1 MRNLD
6 RISWLFLLFGLL
18 WSILLLRTFQI
29 QVLDYDKYS
38 EVANAYAQNRK
49 ILKAP
54 RGRILDRNGQVFAQS
69 IEEKNGD
76 GSLEVRRIYPQ
87 GTLASQII
95 GQLNREGQGRS
106 GLEFY
111 FDTTF
116 RGTDGWQTRVLNRKR
131 EVQAGR
137 KMEGRNPIPGKD
149 LVLTIDR
156 NIQEIVETALK
167 EGVEKVHGKS
177 GSAVVVDPYTGE
189 ILAMAT
195 FPTFDPNAPLTVSS
209 HVKNDIVSMP
219 YEPGSTFKAVTAAT
233 AIETRSVD
241 PETVFNGE
249 GGVWVAGKGITIHD
263 DKKKDHGNHNMAGAM
278 AVSSN
283 IIFAKI
289 ADSIGDEKFYR
300 YVRSFGYGVKTQ
312 VELPGE
318 ESGQL
323 KAPYKWSGRTGMTI
337 GYGHEILVTPIQM
350 VMSYCAIANGG
361 ILLQPTLVREWR
373 STDGEV
379 LEKNS
384 KEKVRRV
391 ISEKTA
397 ARVRSML
404 REVVEI
410 GTGKTVNSQKIQG
423 ILFGGKTGT
432 AIKVKVSEK
441 SLRYDQSKT
450 VASFIGLAPAEN
462 PRYVCMV
469 LVDEPAYGKTSG
481 SAAAGPIFRKIMEG
495 LYYSP
500 LTSPVPYNLERVSLS
515 EKCNVEFIGLSD
527 GDARTL
533 SENRKCPVSFVGEGK
548 TVVASERDFENG
560 GLILRL
566 GTSNRQKMP
575 DLIGLSLRDALEQIG
590 EFSGDVDYEGKGRV
604 KRQFPAPNAVLK
616 RDEKF
621 KLVLSE
627 KG

>member
-1 MRNLD
+1 MKNLD
-6 RISWLFLLFGLL
+6 RISWLFLLFALI
-18 WSILLLRTFQI
+18 WSILFLRTFQI

-54 RGRILDRNGQVFAQS
+54 RGRILDRNGQVLAES
-69 IEEKNGD
+69 VTEKTGD
-76 GSLEVRRIYPQ
+76 GNLEIRRLYPQ
-87 GTLASQII
+87 GVLASQIV
-95 GQLNREGQGRS
+95 GQLNREGQGKS

-116 RGTDGWQTRVLNRKR
+116 RGTDGWQTRVLNRNR

-156 NIQEIVETALK
+156 NIQEIVEHALK
-167 EGVEKVHGKS
+167 EGVEEVKGKS
-177 GSAVVVDPYTGE
+177 GSAIVIDPHTGE

-195 FPTFDPNAPLTVSS
+195 FPTFDPNAPQTVTSRM
-209 HVKNDIVSMP
+209 KNDIVSMP

-233 AIETRSVD
+233 AIETRAVN
-241 PETVFNGE
+241 PETVFDGEKGHWNAGNGI
-249 GGVWVAGKGITIHD
+249 VIHD
-263 DKKKDHGNHNMAGAM
+263 DNGRDHGNHNMKGAM

-289 ADSIGDEKFYR
+289 ADSIGDERLYR
-300 YVRSFGYGVKTQ
+300 YIRSFGFGVKTQ

-323 KAPYKWSGRTGMTI
+323 KAPYKWSGRTGKTM

-361 ILLQPTLVREWR
+361 ILWQPTIVREWC
-373 STDGEV
+373 SFDGEV
-379 LEKNS
+379 LERNS
-384 KEKVRRV
+384 PKKVRRV
-391 ISEKTA
+391 ISERTA
-397 ARVRSML
+397 SHVRSML
-404 REVVEI
+404 REVVEM
-410 GTGKTVNSQKIQG
+410 GTGKKVNSEKIPEV
-423 ILFGGKTGT
+423 LFGGKTGT
-432 AIKVKVSEK
+432 AIKVNETSQ
-441 SLRYDQSKT
+441 RYDNSKT

-462 PRYVCMV
+462 TRYVCMV
-469 LVDEPAYGKTSG
+469 LVDEPGVWGKTSG
-481 SAAAGPIFRKIMEG
+481 GAAAGPIFRKIMEG

-500 LTSPVPYNLERVSLS
+500 KTSPVPYNLERVTLSDKCDAEFVGLS
-515 EKCNVEFIGLSD
+515 ESD
-527 GDARTL
+527 AKIL
-533 SENRKCPVSFVGEGK
+533 AENKKCPVSFAGTGE
-548 TVVASERDFENG
+548 TVVAFERNFENG
-560 GLILRL
+560 GIVLRL
-566 GTSNRQKMP
+566 GSPNMRKMP
-575 DLIGLSLRDALEQIG
+575 DLTGLSLRDALIQMG
-590 EFSGDVDYEGKGRV
+590 EFSGSVDYEGMGRV
-604 KRQFPAPNAVLK
+604 KKQFPAPEAPIK
-616 RDEKF
+616 PGERF

>member
-6 RISWLFLLFGLL
+6 RVSWLFLFFGLL
-18 WSILLLRTFQI
+18 WLVLLLRTFQI
-29 QVLDYDKYS
+29 QIVDYDKYS
-38 EVANAYAQNRK
+38 EVANAYSRDRM

-54 RGRILDRNGQVFAQS
+54 RGRILDRNGEVLAQS
-69 IEEKNGD
+69 IKEKKAD
-76 GSLEVRRIYPQ
+76 GTLETRRIYPQ

-95 GQLNREGQGRS
+95 GQLNREGQGSS

-116 RGTDGWQTRVLNRKR
+116 RGTDGWQTRIVNRDRK
-131 EVQAGR
+131 VQAGR
-137 KMEGRNPIPGKD
+137 KMEGLGPIPGKD
-149 LVLTIDR
+149 LVVTIDR
-156 NIQEIVETALK
+156 NIQEIVENALK
-167 EGVEKVHGKS
+167 EGVEEVQGKS

-195 FPTFDPNAPLTVSS
+195 FPTFDPNAPLTASS
-209 HVKNDIVSMP
+209 RVKNDIVSLP
-219 YEPGSTFKAVTAAT
+219 YEPGSTFKVVTAAT
-233 AIETRSVD
+233 AIETHSVN
-241 PETVFNGE
+241 PETVFSGE
-249 GGVWVAGKGITIHD
+249 GGTWVAGKGIKIHD
-263 DKKKDHGNHNMAGAM
+263 DRKRDHGNHNMTGAM

-318 ESGQL
+318 EPGL
-323 KAPYKWSGRTGMTI
+323 LHPLYRWSGRTGMTI

-361 ILLQPTLVREWR
+361 ILWQPTLVREWR
-373 STDGEV
+373 SADGEV
-379 LEKNS
+379 IERNS
-384 KEKVRRV
+384 PKKVRRV

-404 REVVEI
+404 RDVVEI
-410 GTGKTVNSQKIQG
+410 GTGKKVNSQKIPG
-423 ILFGGKTGT
+423 VLFGGKTGT
-432 AIKVKVSEK
+432 AIKVNES
-441 SLRYDQSKT
+441 SQRYDESKT
-450 VASFIGLAPAEN
+450 FASFIGLAPAEN
-462 PRYVCMV
+462 PRYVCMA
-469 LVDEPAYGKTSG
+469 LVDEPKYGMTSG
-481 SAAAGPIFRKIMEG
+481 GAAAGPIFRKIMEG

-500 LTSPVPYNLERVSLS
+500 QTSPVPYNLERVSLS
-515 EKCNVEFIGLSD
+515 ENCDVEFIGLSD
-527 GDARTL
+527 DDARSL
-533 SENRKCPVSFVGEGK
+533 SKSRQCPVSFVGEGK

-560 GLILRL
+560 SLILRL
-566 GTSNRQKMP
+566 GTANGQQMP
-575 DLIGLSLRDALEQIG
+575 DLVGLSLLDALEQIG
-590 EFSGDVDYEGKGRV
+590 KFSGDVEIEGKGRV
-604 KRQFPAPNAVLK
+604 KRQVPAPHAVLK
-616 RDEKF
+616 RGEKF

>member
-1 MRNLD
+1 M
-6 RISWLFLLFGLL
+6 
-18 WSILLLRTFQI
+18 
-29 QVLDYDKYS
+29 VL
-38 EVANAYAQNRK
+38 
-49 ILKAP
+49 
-54 RGRILDRNGQVFAQS
+54 AQS

-76 GSLEVRRIYPQ
+76 GALEVRRIYPQ

-149 LVLTIDR
+149 LVLTIDK
-156 NIQEIVETALK
+156 NIQEIVENALK
-167 EGVEKVHGKS
+167 EGVEKVQGKS
-177 GSAVVVDPYTGE
+177 GSAVVVDPHTGE

-195 FPTFDPNAPLTVSS
+195 FPTFDPNAPLTASS
-209 HVKNDIVSMP
+209 RVKNDIVSMP

-233 AIETRSVD
+233 AIETRSVN
-241 PETVFNGE
+241 PETVFSGE
-249 GGVWVAGKGITIHD
+249 GGTWVAGKGIVIHD
-263 DKKKDHGNHNMAGAM
+263 DNHKDHGNHNMTGAM

-318 ESGQL
+318 ESGL
-323 KAPYKWSGRTGMTI
+323 LYAPYKWSGRTGMTI

-361 ILLQPTLVREWR
+361 ILWQPTLVREWR
-373 STDGEV
+373 SVDGEV

-384 KEKVRRV
+384 KKKVRRV

-410 GTGKTVNSQKIQG
+410 GTGKLVNSQKLPG
-423 ILFGGKTGT
+423 VLFGGKTGT
-432 AIKVKVSEK
+432 AVKVSET
-441 SLRYDQSKT
+441 SLRYDNRKT

-469 LVDEPAYGKTSG
+469 LVDEPAFGKTSG
-481 SAAAGPIFRKIMEG
+481 GVAAGPIFRKIMEG

-548 TVVASERDFENG
+548 TVVASERNFENG

-616 RDEKF
+616 RGEKF

>member
-6 RISWLFLLFGLL
+6 RISWLFLFFGLL
-18 WSILLLRTFQI
+18 WSVLFLRTFQI
-29 QVLDYDKYS
+29 QVLDCDKYS

-54 RGRILDRNGQVFAQS
+54 RGRILDRNGVVLAQS

-76 GSLEVRRIYPQ
+76 GALEVRRIYPQ

-149 LVLTIDR
+149 LVLTIDK
-156 NIQEIVETALK
+156 NIQEIVENALK
-167 EGVEKVHGKS
+167 EGVEKVQGKS
-177 GSAVVVDPYTGE
+177 GSAVVVDPHTGE

-195 FPTFDPNAPLTVSS
+195 FPTFDPNAPLTASS
-209 HVKNDIVSMP
+209 RVKNDIVSMP

-233 AIETRSVD
+233 AIETRSVN
-241 PETVFNGE
+241 PETVFSGE
-249 GGVWVAGKGITIHD
+249 GGTWVAGKGIVIHD
-263 DKKKDHGNHNMAGAM
+263 DNHKDHGNHNMTGAM

-318 ESGQL
+318 ESGL
-323 KAPYKWSGRTGMTI
+323 LYAPYKWSGRTGMTI

-361 ILLQPTLVREWR
+361 ILWQPTLVREWR
-373 STDGEV
+373 SVDGEV

-384 KEKVRRV
+384 KKKVRRV

-410 GTGKTVNSQKIQG
+410 GTGKLVNSQKLPG
-423 ILFGGKTGT
+423 VLFGGKTGT
-432 AIKVKVSEK
+432 AVKVSET
-441 SLRYDQSKT
+441 SLRYDNRKT

-469 LVDEPAYGKTSG
+469 LVDEPAFGKTSG
-481 SAAAGPIFRKIMEG
+481 GVAAGPIFRKIMEG

-548 TVVASERDFENG
+548 TVVASERNFENG

-616 RDEKF
+616 RGEKF

>member
-6 RISWLFLLFGLL
+6 RISWLFLFFGLL
-18 WSILLLRTFQI
+18 WSVLLLRTFQI

-54 RGRILDRNGQVFAQS
+54 RGRILDRNGEVLAQS

-76 GSLEVRRIYPQ
+76 GALEVRRIYPQ

-156 NIQEIVETALK
+156 NIQEIVENALK
-167 EGVEKVHGKS
+167 EGVEKVQGKS

-195 FPTFDPNAPLTVSS
+195 FPTFDPNAPLTASS
-209 HVKNDIVSMP
+209 RVKNDIVSMP

-233 AIETRSVD
+233 AIETRSVN
-241 PETVFNGE
+241 PETVFSGE
-249 GGVWVAGKGITIHD
+249 GGTWVAGKGITIHD
-263 DKKKDHGNHNMAGAM
+263 DNKKDHGNHNMTGAM

-318 ESGQL
+318 ESGL
-323 KAPYKWSGRTGMTI
+323 LYAPYKWSGRTGMTI

-361 ILLQPTLVREWR
+361 ILWQPTLVREWR
-373 STDGEV
+373 SVDGEV

-384 KEKVRRV
+384 PKKVRRV

-410 GTGKTVNSQKIQG
+410 GTGKQVNSQKIQG

-432 AIKVKVSEK
+432 AVKVSET
-441 SLRYDQSKT
+441 SLRYDNRKT

-469 LVDEPAYGKTSG
+469 LVDEPDVYGKTSG
-481 SAAAGPIFRKIMEG
+481 GAAAGPIFRTIMEG

-515 EKCNVEFIGLSD
+515 GKCDVEFIGLSYI
-527 GDARTL
+527 AAKNL
-533 SENRKCPVSFVGEGK
+533 SENGKCPVSFTGEGK

-616 RDEKF
+616 RGEKF

>member
-1 MRNLD
+1 
-6 RISWLFLLFGLL
+6 
-18 WSILLLRTFQI
+18 
-29 QVLDYDKYS
+29 
-38 EVANAYAQNRK
+38 
-49 ILKAP
+49 
-54 RGRILDRNGQVFAQS
+54 
-69 IEEKNGD
+69 
-76 GSLEVRRIYPQ
+76 
-87 GTLASQII
+87 
-95 GQLNREGQGRS
+95 
-106 GLEFY
+106 
-111 FDTTF
+111 
-116 RGTDGWQTRVLNRKR
+116 
-131 EVQAGR
+131 
-137 KMEGRNPIPGKD
+137 
-149 LVLTIDR
+149 
-156 NIQEIVETALK
+156 
-167 EGVEKVHGKS
+167 
-177 GSAVVVDPYTGE
+177 
-189 ILAMAT
+189 
-195 FPTFDPNAPLTVSS
+195 
-209 HVKNDIVSMP
+209 MP

-233 AIETRSVD
+233 AIETRSVN
-241 PETVFNGE
+241 PETVFSGE
-249 GGVWVAGKGITIHD
+249 GGTWVAGKGITIHD
-263 DKKKDHGNHNMAGAM
+263 DNKKDHGNHNMTGAM

-318 ESGQL
+318 ESGL
-323 KAPYKWSGRTGMTI
+323 LYAPYKWSGRTGMTI

-361 ILLQPTLVREWR
+361 ILWQPTLVREWR
-373 STDGEV
+373 SVDGEV

-384 KEKVRRV
+384 PKKVRRV

-410 GTGKTVNSQKIQG
+410 GTGKQVNSQKIQG

-432 AIKVKVSEK
+432 AVKVSET
-441 SLRYDQSKT
+441 SLRYDNRKT

-469 LVDEPAYGKTSG
+469 LVDEPDVYGKTSG
-481 SAAAGPIFRKIMEG
+481 GAAAGPIFRTIMEG

-515 EKCNVEFIGLSD
+515 GKCDVEFIGLSYI
-527 GDARTL
+527 AAKNL
-533 SENRKCPVSFVGEGK
+533 SENGKCPVSFTGEGK

-616 RDEKF
+616 RGEKF